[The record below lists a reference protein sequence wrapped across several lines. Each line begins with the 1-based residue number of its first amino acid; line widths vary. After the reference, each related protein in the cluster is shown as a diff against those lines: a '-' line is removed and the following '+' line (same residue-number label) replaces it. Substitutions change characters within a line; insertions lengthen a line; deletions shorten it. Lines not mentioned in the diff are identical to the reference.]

1 VLYYDERNCI
11 GPFKLAY
18 PVVSK

>member
-11 GPFKLAY
+11 GL
-18 PVVSK
+18 V